1 LGFSPWWWGYPY
13 WSYPYYGYGWGY
25 GPSYYYSYPYAYPYR
40 GYPDDDQVWAERGDG
55 ARTSDGYWYYCE
67 SKRGYYPR
75 IQECPEDWIKVPPSS
90 D

>member
-1 LGFSPWWWGYPY
+1 MY
-13 WSYPYYGYGWGY
+13 
-25 GPSYYYSYPYAYPYR
+25 
-40 GYPDDDQVWAERGDG
+40 VERGDG

-75 IQECPEDWIKVPPSS
+75 IQECPEDWIKVPPTS